1 MAVAKDFPCKVCRH
15 LAERHY
21 VNISTEQGVCTEC
34 QMAEPGYDDTE
45 RFHSFEGDNLAFM
58 ELKKKK
64 QELLNEQA

>member
-21 VNISTEQGVCTEC
+21 VNISTGTGVCTGC
-34 QMAEPGYDDTE
+34 QIDEPGYTDD
-45 RFHSFEGDNLAFM
+45 RFHDFDGDNLAFM